1 MHRGPIVAEQAEV
14 NAHTWSA
21 GTFVPEYDTRALQPA
36 EVLILARYRE
46 TLSGRVLDVGCGA
59 GRLLGYLVQLG
70 AEAHGVDI
78 APTMVEHCRRLFP
91 GLDVRLGDLADLPA
105 SVEGPFDALLMSD
118 NVLDVFDD
126 ARRRAVL
133 SDARSLL
140 APGGLLVFS
149 SHNLA
154 RWDEDTHSQ
163 PPSPRGS
170 IAPKLSFAVH
180 KLANKPPAWALHAIV
195 RLPRRRANRKRLAP
209 LQYRAGDHAV
219 INDPAHDYSLLH
231 YYIRRADQERQLSE
245 LGFSLTEVLEFDGSP
260 VPDGIDGTGFSLY
273 YVAALN

>member
-1 MHRGPIVAEQAEV
+1 MSLGPIVAEQAEV
-14 NAHTWSA
+14 NARTWSA
-21 GTFVPEYDTRALQPA
+21 GGFVPEYDTRALVPA
-36 EVLILARYRE
+36 EVLILARHRE

-70 AEAHGVDI
+70 AEAHGIDI
-78 APTMVEHCRRLFP
+78 SATMVDHCRRRFP
-91 GLDVRLGDLADLPA
+91 GLDIRLGDLADLRA
-105 SVEGPFDALLMSD
+105 SVQGPFDALLMSD

-133 SDARSLL
+133 ADARSLL

-154 RWDEDTHSQ
+154 RWDADARSR
-163 PPSPRGS
+163 PASPRGS

-180 KLANKPPAWALHAIV
+180 KLASKPPAWALHAIV

-209 LQYRAGDHAV
+209 LQSRAADHAV
-219 INDPAHDYSLLH
+219 INDSAHDYALLH

-245 LGFSLTEVLEFDGSP
+245 IGFRLAEVLEFDGSA
-260 VPDGIDGTGFSLY
+260 VPDGVDGTGSSLY